1 MELQNE
7 ALGLTRLEN
16 DPYEDSVNNLEVEF
30 RDIEIQTDMLG
41 IDMADYDKN
50 QMLENNSQSS
60 TASQERLKEHSLSKM
75 PKKRPGLSG
84 ANLG

>member
-1 MELQNE
+1 
-7 ALGLTRLEN
+7 
-16 DPYEDSVNNLEVEF
+16 
-30 RDIEIQTDMLG
+30 
-41 IDMADYDKN
+41 MADYDKN
-50 QMLENNSQSS
+50 QMSENNSQSS